1 MENVGVFIAV
11 CCALLVDNELSTLQA
26 KIDKV
31 EDKVEK
37 LEAAEPNENKEEYAR
52 WDKKMEQLRTKEEQ
66 LRTKEEQLRA
76 EKILLLEMRK
86 QQQAQQGVCPL

>member
-1 MENVGVFIAV
+1 LENVGVFIAV

-66 LRTKEEQLRA
+66 LRTKE
-76 EKILLLEMRK
+76 ILLLEMRK

>member
-66 LRTKEEQLRA
+66 LRA